1 MGRVGNGHRGM
12 LGLRE
17 GRGRVPVGDG
27 VVRACGGGR
36 KRGRAVRDKRGLG
49 SSDRA
54 WSQLMVATDGPSRAR
69 GLLLRRRC
77 SEPLILMPCNDVH
90 TVGMVRKL
98 DIAFVDRCG
107 VVLESYRAV
116 GPMRRLRCPRAV
128 ATIERFAECGTWFSE
143 GDRVGLVAYAAQ
155 RERKGPAR

>member
-1 MGRVGNGHRGM
+1 
-12 LGLRE
+12 
-17 GRGRVPVGDG
+17 
-27 VVRACGGGR
+27 
-36 KRGRAVRDKRGLG
+36 
-49 SSDRA
+49 
-54 WSQLMVATDGPSRAR
+54 MVATDGPSRAR

-116 GPMRRLRCPRAV
+116 GPMRRLRCSRAV
-128 ATIERFAECGTWFSE
+128 ATIERFAECGAWFSE

-155 RERKGPAR
+155 SERKGPTR

>member
-1 MGRVGNGHRGM
+1 MPM
-12 LGLRE
+12 
-17 GRGRVPVGDG
+17 GDG
-27 VVRACGGGR
+27 VVRACGSGD
-36 KRGRAVRDKRGLG
+36 KRGRAVHGRRGVTLD
-49 SSDRA
+49 DRTR
-54 WSQLMVATDGPSRAR
+54 SQLMVATDTLSRAR
-69 GLLLRRRC
+69 GLLLRHRC

-128 ATIERFAECGTWFSE
+128 ATIERFAECGAWFSE
-143 GDRVGLVAYAAQ
+143 GDRVGLTAYAA
-155 RERKGPAR
+155 RSERKGLSK